1 MSAISAAK
9 LLGFVSTNSLPL
21 PKCLRRHRLLIR
33 PRSLHM
39 LGCHWWNQS
48 VAGPHSGISVPKPM
62 YRLRSLSVLCCLSSA
77 VETHRFFCATPNL
90 EGDRN
95 IGGII
100 DLCGLRGWW
109 FFGDSLIKPLFRVT
123 SADVAIICPEWW
135 SFGWSMQRIPS
146 HKWANSHPMT
156 FQLSSSSI
164 GAQSFPGGVS
174 FNKKTWESMGK
185 CEPVG
190 KFGSL
195 SEILPLNRAFS
206 HRLCVFNQI
215 SHPST

>member
-39 LGCHWWNQS
+39 L
-48 VAGPHSGISVPKPM
+48 
-62 YRLRSLSVLCCLSSA
+62 
-77 VETHRFFCATPNL
+77 
-90 EGDRN
+90 GDRN